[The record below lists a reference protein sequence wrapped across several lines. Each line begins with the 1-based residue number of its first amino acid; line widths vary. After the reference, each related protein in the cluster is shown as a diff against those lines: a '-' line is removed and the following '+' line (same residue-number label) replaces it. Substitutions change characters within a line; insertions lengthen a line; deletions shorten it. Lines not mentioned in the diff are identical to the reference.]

1 MRKTSFILAAV
12 AAFLGCGG
20 VRDDSARDLD
30 ASFRSSENQVKE
42 SRTLASLGKLE
53 ASLAD
58 HTKHEKKIPARLEDL
73 IPKYLAEMP
82 AVELGL
88 REHRDSSAAKN
99 YPTSVLRGGQVD
111 GTRIGDTGK
120 WGYVFTEDRV
130 VVFVDC
136 THLSRRGKPWYQERG
151 VY

>member
-1 MRKTSFILAAV
+1 MKKMFWLLAAT
-12 AAFLGCGG
+12 AAFTACAGA
-20 VRDDSARDLD
+20 REDAARDLD
-30 ASFRSSENQVKE
+30 ATFRNSENQVKE
-42 SRTLASLGKLE
+42 SRTLAGLGRLE

-58 HTKHEKKIPARLEDL
+58 HAKHENKVPAKLEDL

-88 REHRDSSAAKN
+88 REHKDTGAARN
-99 YPTSVLRGGQVD
+99 YPSSVLRGGQID

-120 WGYVFTEDRV
+120 WGYAFTEDRV

-136 THLSRRGKPWYQERG
+136 THLTRRGKPWYQERG

>member
-1 MRKTSFILAAV
+1 MRKLLFLAA
-12 AAFLGCGG
+12 AALAACGG
-20 VRDDSARDLD
+20 LRDEAARELD
-30 ASFRSSENQVKE
+30 ATFKSSELQVKE

-58 HTKHEKKIPARLEDL
+58 YAKHEGKVPQRLEDL

-88 REHRDSSAAKN
+88 RAHRDASGAKT
-99 YPTSVLRGGQVD
+99 YPGSVLRGGQVD
-111 GTRIGDTGK
+111 GTRIGDSGR
-120 WGYVFTEDRV
+120 WGYVFTEERA

-136 THLSRRGKPWYQERG
+136 SHLSSRGKPWYQERG